1 MLDFTSDQLHRRN
14 FLSVGSLAL
23 GGLSLPDI
31 LRAEKVIKQAGGL
44 TRDKTVIFLFMHG
57 GPSQFETFDPK
68 MDAPSGI
75 RSATG
80 EIPTRLPGITFGS
93 TFKKLAKIND
103 KFSIIRSFTTG
114 SSAHDAKPIVDKVNS
129 SGANLGSHYA
139 RIAGTSNPETG
150 MPRNVIL
157 YPKAVDPGAMP
168 AFMGLGKFN
177 ATGSLGSSF
186 EPFAPS
192 GEGRLKQDM
201 QLTVDPGRLDDRRH
215 LLKYI
220 DRWRASVDEKGAS
233 GSFGHFQSQAFD
245 TLSGGIGDAF
255 DITNESPQT
264 IESYDT
270 SRLMDVRRISKR
282 WNNHQ
287 RYRDHVNSLGKLL
300 LLARRLAERG
310 AGFITVTTNFVWD
323 MHADKNNATMTEG
336 MDYVGIPFDHA
347 VSAFIED
354 IEARGLRDK
363 ILLVCCGEMGRTP
376 KISSKGG
383 RDHWGGSAPLM
394 LYGGGLKMGHV
405 IGASTKD
412 GGQPADNPVTI
423 PNLYATIMESI
434 LDTTAVRSMTGVP
447 ESVNR
452 VLGSA
457 PPIRELM

>member
-157 YPKAVDPGAMP
+157 YPKAVDPEAMP

-201 QLTVDPGRLDDRRH
+201 QLTVDPDRLDDRRH

-376 KISSKGG
+376 RVNSRGG
-383 RDHWGGSAPLM
+383 RDHWSRLAPL
-394 LYGGGLKMGHV
+394 LIYGGG
-405 IGASTKD
+405 TK
-412 GGQPADNPVTI
+412 GGQAIGQSTRDGAEPARDNLTPK
-423 PNLYATIMESI
+423 NLIATIMHTLFDYNALRIMPGLPSEVAQVSGES
-434 LDTTAVRSMTGVP
+434 
-447 ESVNR
+447 
-452 VLGSA
+452 
-457 PPIRELM
+457 PIPGLF